1 MLLFCVL
8 IQSSYAIMRIL
19 HIRYLLLIFLLSFS
33 ALASAD
39 DKKENSGTDL
49 LIISSYVSGAP
60 WSQTII
66 SHIMQKEY
74 DRKDVSMNVEYMNIL
89 TIETPEILN
98 QYKENLFSTYGN
110 NPPKAVLMLGNA
122 PLILRDD
129 MRRHWGD
136 IPLIVC
142 AESRY
147 IGPDSTYMYN
157 QIIPYKDRIYL
168 KDLRNEYNMTFLA
181 ARAFIP
187 ESVQLLR
194 RMIPKMKSLLLIGDQ
209 TDRDIDYDQ
218 QLSELINTEYTDI
231 NYKFLSAGAWSP
243 EQLLD
248 TLRQVVPEETGI
260 LFASWF
266 HKRMFAGNMLMMAN
280 SYKVIA
286 NSTLPCPF
294 FALSSSISSIEE
306 DGTIIG
312 GCVYDMN
319 LYCEEIVKMI
329 NAVADGKQ
337 ARDIPYYDPKPMV
350 LFNYPYM
357 VDFGLSPK
365 NCPPGTIYL
374 NAPPTFFEKYR
385 SALVVGSIVLLLVVL
400 FFQLRRNKILEQLQL
415 VEQNQRFTHSK
426 MAMALE
432 VVDLLPWQWDLRT
445 DEITYSSYKPIEQ
458 GKKEVSEMTY
468 TTDINDYLTFVCEED
483 RERIRQVFKDVRAN
497 KVDRIKE
504 EYRVHRPGKPYDSED
519 WMEAR
524 AFVEQYDEKGNP
536 LIVVGSSLFITERK
550 IAERE
555 LIAAKERAE
564 ESNRLKSAF
573 LANIS
578 HEIRTPLNAIIGF
591 SSILAMTEDEE
602 EKKEYVSIIEKNNGI
617 LLQLI
622 NDVLDLSKIEAGVLD
637 LYYSEFGLNGVLATL
652 KGVVE
657 SRLQDGVD
665 LIFEPG
671 MPDDYV
677 VYSEKNRLQQLVLN
691 FLSNACKFT
700 STGSIRYGYE
710 VRDKDI
716 YYYVTDTGTGIPEDK
731 LHLIFERFIKLD
743 SFKQGTGLGLPI
755 CQLIIQNM
763 GGEIGVN
770 SKLGEGSTFWFTLP
784 LKPKQ

>member
-1 MLLFCVL
+1 MK
-8 IQSSYAIMRIL
+8 IL
-19 HIRYLLLIFLLSFS
+19 HIGYFLLIFLLSFS
-33 ALASAD
+33 TLASAD

-74 DRKDVSMNVEYMNIL
+74 DRKDISMKVEYMNIL
-89 TIETPEILN
+89 TIETPEILD
-98 QYKENLFSTYGN
+98 QYKENLFSTYGHN
-110 NPPKAVLMLGNA
+110 SPKAVLMLGNA

-129 MRRHWGD
+129 IRKYWGD

-147 IGPDSTYMYN
+147 IGPDSTYIYN
-157 QIIPYKDRIYL
+157 QIVPYKDRIYL
-168 KDLRNEYNMTFLA
+168 EDLHNEYNMTFLA

-187 ESVQLLR
+187 ESVRLMR

-218 QLSELINTEYTDI
+218 QLTELIKTEYSDLD
-231 NYKFLSAGAWSP
+231 YKFLSAGTWSP
-243 EQLLD
+243 DQLLD
-248 TLRQVVPEETGI
+248 TLRRVVPEETGI

-286 NSTLPCPF
+286 NSILPCPF

-337 ARDIPYYDPKPMV
+337 AQDIPYYNPKSMV

-365 NCPPGTIYL
+365 NCPLGTVYL
-374 NAPPTFFEKYR
+374 NAPPTFLEKYQ

-400 FFQLRRNKILEQLQL
+400 FFQLRRNKILERLQL

-468 TTDINDYLTFVCEED
+468 TTDINNYLTFVCEED

-497 KVDRIKE
+497 RVDKIKE
-504 EYRVHRPGKPYDSED
+504 EYRVHRPDKPNDSED

-524 AFVEQYDEKGNP
+524 AFVEQYDERGNP

-550 IAERE
+550 AAERE

-637 LYYSEFGLNGVLATL
+637 LYYSEFGLNGVLVTL
-652 KGVVE
+652 RGVVG
-657 SRLQDGVD
+657 SRLQSGVD

-671 MPDDYV
+671 MPDDYI

-691 FLSNACKFT
+691 FLTNACKFT

-710 VRDKDI
+710 VREKDI

>member
-1 MLLFCVL
+1 
-8 IQSSYAIMRIL
+8 MRIL

-74 DRKDVSMNVEYMNIL
+74 DRKDISMKVEYMNIL

-98 QYKENLFSTYGN
+98 QYKENLFSTYGHN
-110 NPPKAVLMLGNA
+110 SPKAVLMLGNA
-122 PLILRDD
+122 PLILRDE
-129 MRRHWGD
+129 MRKHWGD

-157 QIIPYKDRIYL
+157 QVVPQKDRIYL
-168 KDLRNEYNMTFLA
+168 NDLRKEYNMTFLG

-187 ESVQLLR
+187 ESVQLMR

-218 QLSELINTEYTDI
+218 QLSELMKKEYSNL
-231 NYKFLSAGAWSP
+231 NYKFLSADTWSP
-243 EQLLD
+243 DQLLD
-248 TLRQVVPEETGI
+248 TLRRVVPEETGI

-286 NSTLPCPF
+286 NSTLPYPF

-691 FLSNACKFT
+691 FLTNACKFT

>member
-1 MLLFCVL
+1 
-8 IQSSYAIMRIL
+8 MRIL
-19 HIRYLLLIFLLSFS
+19 LHIKCLLCIFLLYFS
-33 ALASAD
+33 SSVSAEA
-39 DKKENSGTDL
+39 KKVSSGTDL

-98 QYKENLFSTYGN
+98 QYKNNLFSTYGN

-122 PLILRDD
+122 PLILRDE
-129 MRRHWGD
+129 MREHWGD

-142 AESRY
+142 AESSY

-157 QIIPYKDRIYL
+157 QVVPQKDRIYL
-168 KDLRNEYNMTFLA
+168 NDLRDEYNMTFLN

-187 ESVQLLR
+187 ESVQLMR

-218 QLSELINTEYTDI
+218 QFSELIKTEHSDLT
-231 NYKFLSAGAWSP
+231 YKYLSASTWSP
-243 EQLLD
+243 DQLLD

-266 HKRMFAGNMLMMAN
+266 HKRMFADNMLMMAN

-319 LYCEEIVKMI
+319 LYCEEIVKTI
-329 NAVADGKQ
+329 NAIADGKQ
-337 ARDIPYYDPKPMV
+337 ARSILPYNPDPIV

-365 NCPPGTIYL
+365 NCPPGTVYL
-374 NAPPTFFEKYR
+374 NAPPTFLEKYQ
-385 SALVVGSIVLLLVVL
+385 SALVVGSIVLLLVIL
-400 FFQLRRNKILEQLQL
+400 FFQLRRNKILERLQL

-432 VVDLLPWQWDLRT
+432 VVDLLPWQWDIRT

-468 TTDINDYLTFVCEED
+468 ATHV
-483 RERIRQVFKDVRAN
+483 
-497 KVDRIKE
+497 
-504 EYRVHRPGKPYDSED
+504 
-519 WMEAR
+519 
-524 AFVEQYDEKGNP
+524 
-536 LIVVGSSLFITERK
+536 
-550 IAERE
+550 
-555 LIAAKERAE
+555 
-564 ESNRLKSAF
+564 
-573 LANIS
+573 NI
-578 HEIRTPLNAIIGF
+578 
-591 SSILAMTEDEE
+591 
-602 EKKEYVSIIEKNNGI
+602 
-617 LLQLI
+617 
-622 NDVLDLSKIEAGVLD
+622 
-637 LYYSEFGLNGVLATL
+637 
-652 KGVVE
+652 
-657 SRLQDGVD
+657 
-665 LIFEPG
+665 
-671 MPDDYV
+671 
-677 VYSEKNRLQQLVLN
+677 
-691 FLSNACKFT
+691 
-700 STGSIRYGYE
+700 
-710 VRDKDI
+710 
-716 YYYVTDTGTGIPEDK
+716 
-731 LHLIFERFIKLD
+731 
-743 SFKQGTGLGLPI
+743 
-755 CQLIIQNM
+755 
-763 GGEIGVN
+763 
-770 SKLGEGSTFWFTLP
+770 
-784 LKPKQ
+784 

>member
-1 MLLFCVL
+1 
-8 IQSSYAIMRIL
+8 MRIL
-19 HIRYLLLIFLLSFS
+19 LYTKCLLCIFLLYFS
-33 ALASAD
+33 SPVSAED
-39 DKKENSGTDL
+39 RKESSGTDL

-74 DRKDVSMNVEYMNIL
+74 DRKDVSMKVEYMNSL

-98 QYKENLFSTYGN
+98 LYKDNLFSTYGN

-122 PLILRDD
+122 PLILRDE
-129 MRRHWGD
+129 MRKHWGD
-136 IPLIVC
+136 ISLIVC
-142 AESRY
+142 AESSY

-157 QIIPYKDRIYL
+157 QVVPQKDRIYL
-168 KDLRNEYNMTFLA
+168 NDLRDEYNMTFLN

-187 ESVQLLR
+187 ESVQLMR

-218 QLSELINTEYTDI
+218 QFSELIKTEHSDLT
-231 NYKFLSAGAWSP
+231 YKYLSASTWSP
-243 EQLLD
+243 DQLLD

-319 LYCEEIVKMI
+319 LYCEEIVKTI
-329 NAVADGKQ
+329 NAIADGKQ
-337 ARDIPYYDPKPMV
+337 ARSILPYNPDPIV

-365 NCPPGTIYL
+365 NCPPGTVYL
-374 NAPPTFFEKYR
+374 NAPPTFLEKYQ
-385 SALVVGSIVLLLVVL
+385 SALVVGSIALLLVIL
-400 FFQLRRNKILEQLQL
+400 FFQLRRNKILERLQL

-432 VVDLLPWQWDLRT
+432 VVDLLPWQWDIRT

-468 TTDINDYLTFVCEED
+468 TTHVNNYLTFVSEED

-497 KVDRIKE
+497 KVDKIKE
-504 EYRVHRPGKPYDSED
+504 EYRVHRPGKPDDSED

-536 LIVVGSSLFITERK
+536 LIVVGSSLFIT
-550 IAERE
+550 E

-591 SSILAMTEDEE
+591 SSILTMTEDEE

-637 LYYSEFGLNGVLATL
+637 LYYSEFALNGVLTTL

-657 SRLQDGVD
+657 SRLQSSVE

-677 VYSEKNRLQQLVLN
+677 VCSEKNRLQQLVLN
-691 FLSNACKFT
+691 FLTNACKFT

-710 VRDKDI
+710 VREKEI

>member
-74 DRKDVSMNVEYMNIL
+74 DRKDISMKVEYMNIL

-98 QYKENLFSTYGN
+98 QYKENLFSTYGHN
-110 NPPKAVLMLGNA
+110 SPKAVLMLGNA
-122 PLILRDD
+122 PLILRDE
-129 MRRHWGD
+129 MRKHWGD

-157 QIIPYKDRIYL
+157 QVVPQKDRIYL
-168 KDLRNEYNMTFLA
+168 NDLRKEYNMTFLG

-187 ESVQLLR
+187 ESVQLMR

-218 QLSELINTEYTDI
+218 QLSELMKKEYSNL
-231 NYKFLSAGAWSP
+231 NYKFLSADTWSP
-243 EQLLD
+243 DQLLD
-248 TLRQVVPEETGI
+248 TLRRVVPEETGI

-524 AFVEQYDEKGNP
+524 AFVEQYDEKNDEWGQ
-536 LIVVGSSLFITERK
+536 IDAWV
-550 IAERE
+550 A
-555 LIAAKERAE
+555 
-564 ESNRLKSAF
+564 
-573 LANIS
+573 
-578 HEIRTPLNAIIGF
+578 
-591 SSILAMTEDEE
+591 EDENNYYLSTAKSLKVERGYYYRVHCDHIAGDEYPYE
-602 EKKEYVSIIEKNNGI
+602 EDASYTDGI
-617 LLQLI
+617 L
-622 NDVLDLSKIEAGVLD
+622 
-637 LYYSEFGLNGVLATL
+637 
-652 KGVVE
+652 
-657 SRLQDGVD
+657 
-665 LIFEPG
+665 
-671 MPDDYV
+671 
-677 VYSEKNRLQQLVLN
+677 
-691 FLSNACKFT
+691 
-700 STGSIRYGYE
+700 
-710 VRDKDI
+710 
-716 YYYVTDTGTGIPEDK
+716 IP
-731 LHLIFERFIKLD
+731 
-743 SFKQGTGLGLPI
+743 
-755 CQLIIQNM
+755 
-763 GGEIGVN
+763 
-770 SKLGEGSTFWFTLP
+770 
-784 LKPKQ
+784 

>member
-1 MLLFCVL
+1 
-8 IQSSYAIMRIL
+8 MRIL

-74 DRKDVSMNVEYMNIL
+74 DRKDISMKVEYMNIL

-98 QYKENLFSTYGN
+98 QYKENLFSTYGHN
-110 NPPKAVLMLGNA
+110 SPKAVLMLGNA
-122 PLILRDD
+122 PLILRDE
-129 MRRHWGD
+129 MRKHWGD

-157 QIIPYKDRIYL
+157 QVVPQKDRIYL
-168 KDLRNEYNMTFLA
+168 NDLRKEYNMTFLG

-187 ESVQLLR
+187 ESVQLMR

-218 QLSELINTEYTDI
+218 QLSELMKKEYSNL
-231 NYKFLSAGAWSP
+231 NYKFLSADTWSP
-243 EQLLD
+243 DQLLD
-248 TLRQVVPEETGI
+248 TLRRVVPEETGI

-286 NSTLPCPF
+286 NSILPCPF

-691 FLSNACKFT
+691 FLTNACKFT

>member
-286 NSTLPCPF
+286 NSILPCPF

-691 FLSNACKFT
+691 FLTNACKFT

>member
-1 MLLFCVL
+1 
-8 IQSSYAIMRIL
+8 
-19 HIRYLLLIFLLSFS
+19 
-33 ALASAD
+33 
-39 DKKENSGTDL
+39 
-49 LIISSYVSGAP
+49 
-60 WSQTII
+60 
-66 SHIMQKEY
+66 
-74 DRKDVSMNVEYMNIL
+74 
-89 TIETPEILN
+89 
-98 QYKENLFSTYGN
+98 
-110 NPPKAVLMLGNA
+110 
-122 PLILRDD
+122 
-129 MRRHWGD
+129 
-136 IPLIVC
+136 
-142 AESRY
+142 
-147 IGPDSTYMYN
+147 
-157 QIIPYKDRIYL
+157 
-168 KDLRNEYNMTFLA
+168 
-181 ARAFIP
+181 
-187 ESVQLLR
+187 
-194 RMIPKMKSLLLIGDQ
+194 
-209 TDRDIDYDQ
+209 
-218 QLSELINTEYTDI
+218 
-231 NYKFLSAGAWSP
+231 
-243 EQLLD
+243 
-248 TLRQVVPEETGI
+248 
-260 LFASWF
+260 
-266 HKRMFAGNMLMMAN
+266 
-280 SYKVIA
+280 
-286 NSTLPCPF
+286 
-294 FALSSSISSIEE
+294 
-306 DGTIIG
+306 
-312 GCVYDMN
+312 
-319 LYCEEIVKMI
+319 
-329 NAVADGKQ
+329 
-337 ARDIPYYDPKPMV
+337 
-350 LFNYPYM
+350 
-357 VDFGLSPK
+357 
-365 NCPPGTIYL
+365 
-374 NAPPTFFEKYR
+374 
-385 SALVVGSIVLLLVVL
+385 
-400 FFQLRRNKILEQLQL
+400 
-415 VEQNQRFTHSK
+415 
-426 MAMALE
+426 
-432 VVDLLPWQWDLRT
+432 
-445 DEITYSSYKPIEQ
+445 
-458 GKKEVSEMTY
+458 MTY

-657 SRLQDGVD
+657 SRLQDRVD

-691 FLSNACKFT
+691 FLTNACKFT

-755 CQLIIQNM
+755 CHIIIQNM

>member
-1 MLLFCVL
+1 
-8 IQSSYAIMRIL
+8 MRIL

-157 QIIPYKDRIYL
+157 QIVPYKDRIYL

-536 LIVVGSSLFITERK
+536 LIVVGSSLLNPEK
-550 IAERE
+550 
-555 LIAAKERAE
+555 
-564 ESNRLKSAF
+564 RLGRFYKNQAF
-573 LANIS
+573 QKVQKRNV
-578 HEIRTPLNAIIGF
+578 HEKR
-591 SSILAMTEDEE
+591 
-602 EKKEYVSIIEKNNGI
+602 
-617 LLQLI
+617 
-622 NDVLDLSKIEAGVLD
+622 
-637 LYYSEFGLNGVLATL
+637 
-652 KGVVE
+652 
-657 SRLQDGVD
+657 
-665 LIFEPG
+665 
-671 MPDDYV
+671 
-677 VYSEKNRLQQLVLN
+677 
-691 FLSNACKFT
+691 
-700 STGSIRYGYE
+700 
-710 VRDKDI
+710 
-716 YYYVTDTGTGIPEDK
+716 
-731 LHLIFERFIKLD
+731 
-743 SFKQGTGLGLPI
+743 
-755 CQLIIQNM
+755 
-763 GGEIGVN
+763 
-770 SKLGEGSTFWFTLP
+770 
-784 LKPKQ
+784 

>member
-280 SYKVIA
+280 SYKAIA

-691 FLSNACKFT
+691 FLTNACKFT

-770 SKLGEGSTFWFTLP
+770 SKLGEGSIFWFTLP

>member
-1 MLLFCVL
+1 
-8 IQSSYAIMRIL
+8 MRIL
-19 HIRYLLLIFLLSFS
+19 LHIKCLLCIFLLYFS
-33 ALASAD
+33 SSVSAEA
-39 DKKENSGTDL
+39 KKVSSGTDL

-98 QYKENLFSTYGN
+98 QYKNNLFSTYGN

-122 PLILRDD
+122 PLILRDE
-129 MRRHWGD
+129 MREHWGD

-142 AESRY
+142 AESSY

-157 QIIPYKDRIYL
+157 QVVPQKDRIYL
-168 KDLRNEYNMTFLA
+168 NDLRDEYNMTFLN

-187 ESVQLLR
+187 ESVQLMR

-218 QLSELINTEYTDI
+218 QFSELIKMEHSDLT
-231 NYKFLSAGAWSP
+231 YKYLSASTWSP
-243 EQLLD
+243 DQLLD

-319 LYCEEIVKMI
+319 LYCEEIVKTI
-329 NAVADGKQ
+329 NAIADGKQ
-337 ARDIPYYDPKPMV
+337 ARSILPYNPDPIV

-365 NCPPGTIYL
+365 NCPPGTVYL
-374 NAPPTFFEKYR
+374 NAPPTFLEKYQ
-385 SALVVGSIVLLLVVL
+385 SALVVGSIVLLLVIL
-400 FFQLRRNKILEQLQL
+400 FFQLRRNKILERLQL

-432 VVDLLPWQWDLRT
+432 VVDLLPWQWDIRT

-468 TTDINDYLTFVCEED
+468 ATHVNNYLTFVSEED

-497 KVDRIKE
+497 KVDKIKE
-504 EYRVHRPGKPYDSED
+504 EYRLHRPGKPDAS
-519 WMEAR
+519 
-524 AFVEQYDEKGNP
+524 
-536 LIVVGSSLFITERK
+536 
-550 IAERE
+550 
-555 LIAAKERAE
+555 
-564 ESNRLKSAF
+564 
-573 LANIS
+573 
-578 HEIRTPLNAIIGF
+578 
-591 SSILAMTEDEE
+591 
-602 EKKEYVSIIEKNNGI
+602 
-617 LLQLI
+617 
-622 NDVLDLSKIEAGVLD
+622 
-637 LYYSEFGLNGVLATL
+637 
-652 KGVVE
+652 
-657 SRLQDGVD
+657 
-665 LIFEPG
+665 
-671 MPDDYV
+671 
-677 VYSEKNRLQQLVLN
+677 
-691 FLSNACKFT
+691 
-700 STGSIRYGYE
+700 
-710 VRDKDI
+710 
-716 YYYVTDTGTGIPEDK
+716 
-731 LHLIFERFIKLD
+731 
-743 SFKQGTGLGLPI
+743 
-755 CQLIIQNM
+755 
-763 GGEIGVN
+763 
-770 SKLGEGSTFWFTLP
+770 
-784 LKPKQ
+784 